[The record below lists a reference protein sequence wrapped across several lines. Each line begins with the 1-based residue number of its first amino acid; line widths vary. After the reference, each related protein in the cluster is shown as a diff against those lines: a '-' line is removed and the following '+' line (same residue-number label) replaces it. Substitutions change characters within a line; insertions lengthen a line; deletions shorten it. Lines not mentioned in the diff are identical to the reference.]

1 MNGMHIMSNS
11 TTAKNLETRFDA
23 GEDVLDYFDL
33 AKASRPLLQKE
44 RVNLDMPHWMIVRID
59 RIARR
64 KGIPRQAQIKQWLS
78 DKLREEKQP
87 A

>member
-1 MNGMHIMSNS
+1 MHIMSHS